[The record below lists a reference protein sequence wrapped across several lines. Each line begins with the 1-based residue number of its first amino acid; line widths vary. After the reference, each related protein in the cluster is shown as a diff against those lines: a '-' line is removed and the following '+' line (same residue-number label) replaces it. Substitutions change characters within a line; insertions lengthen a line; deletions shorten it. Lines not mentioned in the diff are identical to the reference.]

1 MKLLALTLLHER
13 TATVTVR
20 TDQEL
25 RQSFVDMGYIRNV
38 LMSVNPTVL
47 TDPLAP
53 SIEVL
58 APRNGPSDLEFRNVT
73 FHYGNDTSKGEL
85 LNGVNL
91 KISSGQN
98 VAIVGPSGSGKSTT
112 LRLIS
117 RMLDPNSGQV
127 HAPPSSSSYICMA
140 AVSFSVLFLFLF
152 LILLFFSLLS
162 FLLFYSLNLLLSFF
176 IQSCTLPIHTI
187 RPVVPVSPPTTT
199 HTSHTQYTHIHTQ
212 IFLDGVDTRTVSL
225 ESLRGRISVVPQDT
239 SLFDETVEYNLRYEK
254 EKEEGI

>member
-1 MKLLALTLLHER
+1 
-13 TATVTVR
+13 
-20 TDQEL
+20 
-25 RQSFVDMGYIRNV
+25 
-38 LMSVNPTVL
+38 MSVNPTVL

-127 HAPPSSSSYICMA
+127 HSPLSSSSYICMA
-140 AVSFSVLFLFLF
+140 AVSFSVPSLFSFLHTVILFLSS
-152 LILLFFSLLS
+152 FF
-162 FLLFYSLNLLLSFF
+162 LSFF
-176 IQSCTLPIHTI
+176 LSSLSSIHLI
-187 RPVVPVSPPTTT
+187 C
-199 HTSHTQYTHIHTQ
+199 Y
-212 IFLDGVDTRTVSL
+212 
-225 ESLRGRISVVPQDT
+225 
-239 SLFDETVEYNLRYEK
+239 SLF
-254 EKEEGI
+254 